1 VANFLGVC
9 ETRLGDI
16 AFFTD
21 ETEMTLGGIL
31 SGAVF
36 SIPRRTSTGVPY
48 GRMILRVESL
58 AASLDYSYGMGIE
71 LLVFDEAGM
80 LVNRLEAPFAKFL
93 PKTLGSQGRVLFLLQ
108 ALDREDQ
115 TRRWEPVWTSPGYSE
130 LGDTQVILDI
140 PYEDFLLTTQVRR
153 GVANFFIGELFT
165 AEKRLGDYGY
175 IPQVFAAEILSRFA
189 EPVYLLP
196 LLILILTLGWR
207 YRAPRRPRYLS
218 IPMLVILPLGF
229 DGVIRIYRTAMN
241 ILGIRL
247 VLSLPFSIAMTVTF
261 VGALALFII
270 FLICL
275 AYQHD

>member
-1 VANFLGVC
+1 
-9 ETRLGDI
+9 
-16 AFFTD
+16 
-21 ETEMTLGGIL
+21 
-31 SGAVF
+31 
-36 SIPRRTSTGVPY
+36 
-48 GRMILRVESL
+48 
-58 AASLDYSYGMGIE
+58 MGIE
-71 LLVFDEAGM
+71 LLAFDEKGA
-80 LVNRLEAPFAKFL
+80 LVNRFEAPFAKFL
-93 PKTLGSQGRVLFLLQ
+93 PKTLESQSRVLLLLQ

-115 TRRWEPVWTSPGYSE
+115 ARRWGPVWASPGYSE
-130 LGDTQVILDI
+130 LGDTQVLLDI

-165 AEKRLGDYGY
+165 AEKKLGDYGY
-175 IPQVFAAEILSRFA
+175 ISQVFAAEILSRFA
-189 EPVYLLP
+189 EPVYFLA

-229 DGVIRIYRTAMN
+229 DGVIRIYRAAMN

-247 VLSLPFSIAMTVTF
+247 VLSLPFTVAITVTF
-261 VGALALFII
+261 VGALVLFII